1 MVHHV
6 STFYSM
12 ILAGI
17 DADAIRDY
25 EERLPQLI
33 QSVAHQIEKREDL
46 QDLIGPN
53 ERSLLIHHHRS
64 HSEFMLTHMRTQDG
78 STLVQGMIQ
87 MYTTLFGRGFSPI
100 YFPVEFETWKKVIA
114 THLAPPHAHPICT
127 LYQTL
132 IERHP
137 EFFVLSCI
145 PKDMPSSVEGEES
158 LTDYFR
164 SYLDALLEPNTRK
177 AVEVSQAYIKTV
189 WDIPKW
195 WEQIITP
202 ALYEVGRLWA
212 EGEITVGQ
220 EHVAT
225 SITQRVISLHY
236 PKILEI
242 PRQHGTIVVSA
253 SPNEFHEIGARILAD
268 MLEIHG
274 WDVYFTGANTP
285 VDGILELLREHQAQF
300 LCISTTMSSHLDD
313 VAAMV
318 REVRS
323 MPDFSVHVIV
333 GGQAYVGNPTSW
345 KAVGADRFF
354 QSASMLIHYLQTT
367 ATP

>member
-1 MVHHV
+1 
-6 STFYSM
+6 M

-17 DADAIRDY
+17 DANAIRDY

-33 QSVAHQIEKREDL
+33 QSVAREIEKREDL
-46 QDLIGPN
+46 QYLIGPD
-53 ERSLLIHHHRS
+53 ERSLLIHHHWS
-64 HSEFMLTHMRTQDG
+64 HSEFMLTHVRTQDG

-100 YFPVEFETWKKVIA
+100 YFPIEFETWKRAIA
-114 THLAPPHAHPICT
+114 IHLDPNHPLLT

-132 IERHP
+132 IDHHP

-145 PKDMPSSVEGEES
+145 PETMSSSEEEES
-158 LTDYFR
+158 LTSYFR
-164 SYLDALLEPNTRK
+164 SYLDAILEPNTQK

-189 WDIPKW
+189 WDIPEW
-195 WEQIITP
+195 WEHIITP

-242 PRQHGTIVVSA
+242 PRQHGTIVVSS

-285 VDGILELLREHQAQF
+285 VDGILELLREHHAQF
-300 LCISTTMSSHLDD
+300 LCISTTMVSHLED

-333 GGQAYVGNPTSW
+333 GGQAYVGDPTSW